1 MQESGDFLV
10 CGIIGYV
17 GKKRAIPVI
26 IEGLETLEYRG
37 YDSAGLA
44 YLNQQNELKII
55 KEKGNII
62 ELRKILDFN
71 EESNIGIGHTRWAT
85 HGIPSK
91 VNSHPHHVG
100 NITLVHNGI
109 IENYEELKKHEL
121 LKDYKFISSTD
132 TEVVCALINSLY
144 NKKKDLLK
152 ALEEANK
159 VLIGSYALGI
169 LLDNDLAHIYIIKKD
184 SPLIVGIGKNENF
197 IASDVPAILKHT
209 KNYILLNDNDIGIIS
224 KNDFKIYNKGKIVKK
239 EILEFEWD
247 LEASMKNGYEH
258 FMLKEIYEQPK
269 VVKQIINEYIKDNE
283 LINLPDLT
291 KYKRI
296 DIVGCGSAYHAGLI
310 AKHLFEEY
318 ADTEI
323 NVAIASEYR
332 YTKNFLDKDSL
343 LIVISQ
349 SGETADTLASL
360 RLVKEKGIDTL
371 AIVNVVGSSIA
382 REAKEV
388 LYIKAGPEIAVAT
401 TKAYTAQVLLLS
413 LLAFKTGIDK
423 KLITSS
429 DKTKVINEYNSLN
442 KIIEEILEH
451 CDECEKIAKK
461 IYKHEDIF
469 FLGRKVDYA
478 ITMEGS
484 LKLKEISYI
493 HSESY
498 PSGEL
503 KHGTIALI
511 NKNTPVISVI
521 TDESIALKTISNIK
535 ETKARDS
542 YSIILSSINMD
553 NNKECY
559 DELISIPKVHPLIEP
574 ILPVIYLQLIAY
586 YVAKFNGCDIDK
598 PRNLAK
604 SVTVE

>member
-258 FMLKEIYEQPK
+258 FMLKEIN
-269 VVKQIINEYIKDNE
+269 ILLFFILIHLSTIYI
-283 LINLPDLT
+283 LLT
-291 KYKRI
+291 
-296 DIVGCGSAYHAGLI
+296 
-310 AKHLFEEY
+310 
-318 ADTEI
+318 
-323 NVAIASEYR
+323 
-332 YTKNFLDKDSL
+332 
-343 LIVISQ
+343 
-349 SGETADTLASL
+349 
-360 RLVKEKGIDTL
+360 
-371 AIVNVVGSSIA
+371 
-382 REAKEV
+382 
-388 LYIKAGPEIAVAT
+388 
-401 TKAYTAQVLLLS
+401 
-413 LLAFKTGIDK
+413 
-423 KLITSS
+423 
-429 DKTKVINEYNSLN
+429 
-442 KIIEEILEH
+442 
-451 CDECEKIAKK
+451 
-461 IYKHEDIF
+461 IF
-469 FLGRKVDYA
+469 
-478 ITMEGS
+478 
-484 LKLKEISYI
+484 
-493 HSESY
+493 
-498 PSGEL
+498 
-503 KHGTIALI
+503 
-511 NKNTPVISVI
+511 
-521 TDESIALKTISNIK
+521 
-535 ETKARDS
+535 
-542 YSIILSSINMD
+542 
-553 NNKECY
+553 
-559 DELISIPKVHPLIEP
+559 
-574 ILPVIYLQLIAY
+574 
-586 YVAKFNGCDIDK
+586 
-598 PRNLAK
+598 
-604 SVTVE
+604 